1 MKILESDVIMFHT
14 YEKGVR
20 IVCGPTFFDVCT
32 TLKLPWETDS
42 DAKYFGYVQVLDGI
56 VYIFLKDDSTR
67 LTILHECVHA
77 INSIYS
83 MIGADIDPDNDE
95 IYVRDVSWLQEQVL
109 TLFEQHINDVALE
122 EAKDLGK

>member
-14 YEKGVR
+14 YEKGDK